1 MPVRNW
7 LRISDADVEE
17 VGDAEVLAERM
28 SAFLLFYEKVIDEKG
43 GEDRNILSESPGM
56 NKGSI
61 AEALSNLN
69 AENGLRQRTN
79 AKL

>member
-17 VGDAEVLAERM
+17 VGDADVLAERM
-28 SAFLLFYEKVIDEKG
+28 SAFLLFYEKVTEG
-43 GEDRNILSESPGM
+43 TESESVQAIRTEPAAM

-61 AEALSNLN
+61 AEALSNLSG
-69 AENGLRQRTN
+69 ESDLKIQD
-79 AKL
+79 KC

>member
-28 SAFLLFYEKVIDEKG
+28 SAFLLFYEKVIEEKD
-43 GEDRNILSESPGM
+43 GEDRNTHSEPTVM

-69 AENGLRQRTN
+69 VENGLRHRTN